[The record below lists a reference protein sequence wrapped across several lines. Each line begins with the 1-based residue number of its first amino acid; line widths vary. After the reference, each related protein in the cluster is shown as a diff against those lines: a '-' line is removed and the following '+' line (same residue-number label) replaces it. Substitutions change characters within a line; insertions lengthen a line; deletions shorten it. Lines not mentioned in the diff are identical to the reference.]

1 MFEAIEWNSLV
12 VEPVTEML
20 TKLIGYLPTLIG
32 ALIILTVGWL
42 VAKTLRRMVKRGLE
56 TIHFN
61 KLADKAGISEIL
73 NKGGLKTSANEVVS
87 SLVYWLAI
95 IMVLVMVVNALG
107 LPQASNVLE
116 SLFAYIPNVIGAL
129 FVLVMGMFLANFV
142 SGIIR
147 TAAGNASLPRPE
159 MLAVVSRWAIII
171 FAGTIS
177 LRELGI
183 ATLLVTTTFNI
194 ILGGVCLGLALA
206 FGLGGKDAAAK
217 YLNEWQQKH
226 NHQEPQN
233 NYNKQEIYN

>member
-1 MFEAIEWNSLV
+1 MLAAIEWNGLIVAPIS
-12 VEPVTEML
+12 EML
-20 TKLIGYLPTLIG
+20 TKLAGYMPTLIG
-32 ALIILTVGWL
+32 ALIILTIGWV
-42 VAKTLRRMVKRGLE
+42 VAKTLRRVVTRGLE

-73 NKGGLKTSANEVVS
+73 NKGGLKTSANEVLS
-87 SLVYWLAI
+87 SLVYWLVI

-116 SLFAYIPNVIGAL
+116 TLFAYIPNVIAAM

-147 TAAGNASLPRPE
+147 TAAGNASLPKPE

-206 FGLGGKDAAAK
+206 FGLGGRDAAAR
-217 YLNEWQQKH
+217 YLNEWQKKHSEQKT
-226 NHQEPQN
+226 
-233 NYNKQEIYN
+233 YNKEEIYN